1 MTEFLQW
8 IRNIGS
14 YCGQSYTLTASYQTC
29 SPEMSYIS
37 RSEGNKN
44 TKAQHF
50 CSLKGGFRDCWK
62 EVITYRFMFDARER
76 THGTGVRTAPTI
88 PLALML
94 KNPVANQLL
103 ENYVTS
109 AEAKRRTTT
118 V

>member
-1 MTEFLQW
+1 
-8 IRNIGS
+8 
-14 YCGQSYTLTASYQTC
+14 
-29 SPEMSYIS
+29 
-37 RSEGNKN
+37 
-44 TKAQHF
+44 
-50 CSLKGGFRDCWK
+50 
-62 EVITYRFMFDARER
+62 MFDARER

-118 V
+118 VALNK